1 MLGKTHLYTGLAA
14 GILAERTSALIN
26 ALAVVQSD
34 GATEKM
40 VMAALF
46 DSPSL
51 AIGPLTT
58 PSLLLIYGAVGL
70 GALLPDMDEPNS
82 LAANLPR
89 LLSGGIKRH
98 LGKRGL
104 EGILSGLIQLALMP
118 LNALN
123 QLLAVGVR
131 LLAGGHRAAT
141 HRLTTAV
148 LIAIATSLIGWLI
161 GLPSLGLWLFLGYTS
176 HLALDMMTLS
186 GLAVWEPFSA
196 KKWHLLPP
204 LIRIRTGGLVDRALG
219 WLALILGVSYATIT
233 TGLPFLILA
242 ASVQSTVEGGR

>member
-1 MLGKTHLYTGLAA
+1 MLGKTHLYTGLATA
-14 GILAERTSALIN
+14 MLAERSSALIN
-26 ALAVVQSD
+26 ALAVAQSN
-34 GATEKM
+34 GATQKM

-46 DSPSL
+46 DSSTL
-51 AIGPLTT
+51 SIGPLTI

-70 GALLPDMDEPNS
+70 GALLPDLDEPNS

-89 LLSGGIKRH
+89 LLSGGLKRH

-104 EGILSGLIQLALMP
+104 EGVLSVLIQLALLP

-123 QLLAVGVR
+123 RLLAAGVR

-148 LIAIATSLIGWLI
+148 LIAIVTSLFGWLI
-161 GLPSLGLWLFLGYTS
+161 GLPSLGFWICLGYTS

-186 GLAVWEPFSA
+186 GLAVWEPFST

-204 LIRIRTGGLVDRALG
+204 LMRIRTGSMVDRALG
-219 WLALILGVSYATIT
+219 WLALTLGVSYAIT
-233 TGLPFLILA
+233 TTALPLLILTANTQNATTGA
-242 ASVQSTVEGGR
+242 A